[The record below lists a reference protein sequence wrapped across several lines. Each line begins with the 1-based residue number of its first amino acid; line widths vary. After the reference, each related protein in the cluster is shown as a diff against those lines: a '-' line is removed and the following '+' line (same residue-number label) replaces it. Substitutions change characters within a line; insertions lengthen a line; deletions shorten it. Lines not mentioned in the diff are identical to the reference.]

1 MWTYSLHTSK
11 LQIYTTTDGLV
22 LSHSPCTYL
31 SFNWIRLKYWDIW
44 MRVAT
49 HGSRIYIYIYIGQ
62 HYLVPGFQIG
72 IWSPASNL
80 HRGERAPEPFES
92 RRTPGFPPLVV
103 FLSLQF
109 PFSFSFSRP
118 GVVGVATVSVFF
130 LFSDLGRGGRGWL
143 PFTTGSKGLQTCLI
157 WYLYLLVERNF

>member
-1 MWTYSLHTSK
+1 MY
-11 LQIYTTTDGLV
+11 
-22 LSHSPCTYL
+22 
-31 SFNWIRLKYWDIW
+31 
-44 MRVAT
+44 
-49 HGSRIYIYIYIGQ
+49 IYIYIYVCIYIYIWQ

-72 IWSPASNL
+72 IWSPVSNL
-80 HRGERAPEPFES
+80 HRGERAPEPSES

-109 PFSFSFSRP
+109 PFFFLFPDLGSWESLLFPF
-118 GVVGVATVSVFF
+118 FF